1 MDSYAWIEYFAGSAK
16 GKSATKYVESSGP
29 ATPTVVIAEL
39 SRKLLGET
47 LAGRETVAGR
57 LERLR
62 FVRSSTVVLDLT
74 DEVAVVAGEI
84 DVERKEKVRDWGL
97 ADSIVLATA
106 RESGAKV
113 VTGDKHFNDLGAE
126 IVFLA

>member
-1 MDSYAWIEYFAGSAK
+1 M
-16 GKSATKYVESSGP
+16 KYIESSGP
-29 ATPTVVIAEL
+29 ATPTTVIAEL
-39 SRKLLGET
+39 SRKLLRET

-74 DEVAVVAGEI
+74 DEIATVAGEI

-113 VTGDKHFNDLGAE
+113 VTGDKHFKDLGAE

>member
-1 MDSYAWIEYFAGSAK
+1 
-16 GKSATKYVESSGP
+16 
-29 ATPTVVIAEL
+29 VIAEL
-39 SRKLLGET
+39 SRKLLRET

-74 DEVAVVAGEI
+74 DEIATVAGEI
-84 DVERKEKVRDWGL
+84 DVQRKEKVRDWGL

-113 VTGDKHFNDLGAE
+113 VTGDKNFKDLGAE